1 MKVVSF
7 TLEQGNKYFGRVDG
21 GPKFFIGRR
30 VSFEG
35 NKGLMN
41 VAGTPA
47 EKYDR
52 TQFSATHGFWASFI
66 HPTAIAEG
74 ALFHTLNTYDR
85 ARFTFTFLQYA
96 AHVPDGD
103 FVVYLRSLLL
113 LPLAA
118 EYFPD
123 LVLEDGHICKVTGS
137 GATQPIESSSS
148 TDGLMDYFNP
158 SSGEVEDTEVIQAA
172 RLIHWSQNDPDHR
185 KLQVTTGIA
194 HFKEKMPLYV
204 RRYPMLDGADP
215 RICTVVADIHHQG
228 RAKVS
233 TVLMALQSSD
243 PLTALLKIGED
254 QFGERISTLRREIK
268 ALATAGVYANLKYD
282 KASNDF
288 IQA

>member
-7 TLEQGNKYFGRVDG
+7 SLEQGNKYFGRVDG
-21 GPKFFIGRR
+21 GAKFFIGKR
-30 VSFEG
+30 VSFDG

-41 VAGTPA
+41 VTGTAA

-52 TQFSATHGFWASFI
+52 TKFTATHGFWASFI

-96 AHVPDGD
+96 AHVPNGD

-113 LPLAA
+113 LPLAV

-123 LVLEDGHICKVTGS
+123 LVLEDGHICKVTGT
-137 GATQPIESSSS
+137 GATHPIESGGS
-148 TDGLMDYFNP
+148 TEGLMDYFNP
-158 SSGEVEDTEVIQAA
+158 ASHEVEDTEVIQAA
-172 RLIHWSQNDPDHR
+172 KLIHWSQNDPAHR
-185 KLQVTTGIA
+185 DLQVTTGIA
-194 HFKEKMPLYV
+194 HFKDKMPVYV

-215 RICTVVADIHHQG
+215 RLCTVVADIHHQG
-228 RAKVS
+228 RAKIS

-243 PLTALLKIGED
+243 PLTALLKIGEE
-254 QFGERISTLRREIK
+254 QYPERISTLRKEIK
-268 ALATAGVYANLKYD
+268 ALTAAGVYGNLKYD
-282 KASNDF
+282 KARNDF
-288 IQA
+288 IE